1 MASVVIN
8 GERYDVA
15 DGERLIDVCDRVGVY
30 IPRFCYHP
38 NLSVAGNCRMCL
50 VEIEGMPKL
59 QISCNTN
66 VRDGMS
72 VLTDSQKVK
81 EARAERA
88 GVYFH
93 LTIPSIVPICD
104 QAGECKLQD

>member
-38 NLSVAGNCRMCL
+38 TYRLPVTAGC
-50 VEIEGMPKL
+50 VW
-59 QISCNTN
+59 
-66 VRDGMS
+66 
-72 VLTDSQKVK
+72 
-81 EARAERA
+81 
-88 GVYFH
+88 
-93 LTIPSIVPICD
+93 
-104 QAGECKLQD
+104 